1 MDGGGLHHLIY
12 DCILGIYAKM
22 GFQFLIC
29 RDMGTGTDGTAEVNG
44 NTVWLLV
51 AQCPDNSFAVT

>member
-1 MDGGGLHHLIY
+1 
-12 DCILGIYAKM
+12 M
-22 GFQFLIC
+22 GFQLLIAF
-29 RDMGTGTDGTAEVNG
+29 DMNAAVVGTAEVNG